1 MATAT
6 ATNGKATNGKATN
19 GKHAA
24 GPVPRNLS
32 TQVAKERGQEV
43 VRPVE
48 RVDPER
54 YLPKLVTMLVTIKG
68 VSPLLVENFNTKT
81 KNQMLAKHKGE
92 AQEKK
97 AAKNVEEL
105 FRGSKYLDARGKDC
119 FPCGPIRAA
128 IIGATR
134 LTDTEKM
141 TTLKQ
146 AIFVEHP
153 KDSMSDL
160 LPLSFSK
167 CLSQED
173 VTRNANGQPDIR
185 IRACYYDW
193 KLTFRVNAVQH
204 VLSTEQLLQLISH
217 AGLGGIGGWRPSGKK
232 GLGGIYGRFEID
244 SIE

>member
-1 MATAT
+1 MATT
-6 ATNGKATNGKATN
+6 TTNGKATNGKATN
-19 GKHAA
+19 GKAHAA
-24 GPVPRNLS
+24 GVVPRQLS

-43 VRPVE
+43 QRVE

-54 YLPKLVTMLVTIKG
+54 YLPKLVTMLVTIRG
-68 VSPLLVENFNTKT
+68 VSPLLVENFNKKT
-81 KNQMLAKHKGE
+81 RDQMLAKHKGE

-97 AAKNVEEL
+97 GNKDVVEL
-105 FRGSKYLDARGKDC
+105 FKGSKYLNDKGKDC

-160 LPLSFSK
+160 IPLEFSK